1 MAGES
6 LQDILKRVLDDNP
19 DILSRKD
26 ELCSLLNGEIPG
38 RLRKDYSA
46 VEKAI
51 KDVTVNAG
59 EIFAM
64 ADRYSE
70 SEMAKALGVLKDRLI
85 LTGMQADRVQMVC
98 DCFAYALPVLEVQ
111 EAPELT
117 TALSNVSLTN
127 TAPEPVMAQSL
138 PIQETVAEPIPLT
151 WYCHQGHKAMGNFC
165 GQCGES
171 WEQAQQEIVYE
182 GQSGREQVT
191 VWNEENQGVEDVP
204 VYAHYQETSEG
215 TSADKEL
222 QAFNSGEQTTPAAD
236 ESLPEKRVNKKIIGI
251 VLLVLLAIG
260 GFFGLSSD
268 SDKSKEKSIKAEQN
282 IKPRDMLQ
290 GTNDNINNKQK
301 REENLPKE
309 ALLSKDVV
317 LVRQFKDEL
326 VKGNKKAMASAK
338 DVIWIT
344 MDIYKNNNDI
354 FVDGAYYNGG
364 KIAAN
369 CRMDMH
375 LDIHFYGQGKEVGYF
390 SNVKFDKIDLGK
402 LQPGKLRKVRYKILG
417 RANEVGDFST
427 FQAVALIK
435 KW

>member
-26 ELCSLLNGEIPG
+26 ELCSLLKGEIPG

-51 KDVTVNAG
+51 EDVTVNAG
-59 EIFAM
+59 EIFAV

-70 SEMAKALGVLKDRLI
+70 TEMAKALEELKDRLI
-85 LTGMQADRVQMVC
+85 KTGMQADRVRMVC
-98 DCFAYALPVLEVQ
+98 DCFAYALPVLEVKK
-111 EAPELT
+111 APELT
-117 TALSNVSLTN
+117 TALSDVSLKN
-127 TAPEPVMAQSL
+127 TASEPGMAQSL
-138 PIQETVAEPIPLT
+138 PIQEPVAVSVPLT
-151 WYCHQGHKAMGNFC
+151 WYCHQGHKATGNFC
-165 GQCGES
+165 DQCGES
-171 WEQAQQEIVYE
+171 WEQAVVYE
-182 GQSGREQVT
+182 GQSEREQAT
-191 VWNEENQGVEDVP
+191 VGNEELKGVEDIP
-204 VYAHYQETSEG
+204 VYAHYQEVSEG
-215 TSADKEL
+215 TFAGNEL
-222 QAFNSGEQTTPAAD
+222 QSFDSGEHTTHTAD
-236 ESLPEKRVNKKIIGI
+236 ESLIEKRANKKIIGI
-251 VLLVLLAIG
+251 VLLVLLAMG
-260 GFFGLSSD
+260 GFLGLSSD

-282 IKPRDMLQ
+282 VKARDMLQ

-309 ALLSKDVV
+309 ARLSKDTV

-326 VKGNKKAMASAK
+326 VNGNKKAMASAI

-364 KIAAN
+364 NIAAN

-390 SNVKFDKIDLGK
+390 SNVKFDKFDLGK
-402 LQPGKLRKVRYKILG
+402 LQPGKMRKVRYKILG

-435 KW
+435 KVS